1 MPLNAADKPFSA
13 PGGRTGV
20 LLVHGFAGTPAVMR
34 PWGERLAAEGFAVE
48 VPLLPGHATSWQEMN
63 RSTWTDWYAETSRG
77 LDRLQ
82 ERCDEVYVAGLSVG
96 GCLALRLAEER
107 PDDVAGLVLVN
118 PSIATTD
125 WRLLVTPL
133 LKRVR
138 GSVRGI
144 KRGIKKA
151 GVDEPGYDRVPLK
164 ALDSLRTMWKLTRE
178 DLPKVTAP
186 VLLFRSVEDH
196 VVEPLSSQL
205 ILQRVSSRD
214 VTERMLDN
222 SCHVAVLDND
232 APSIFSQSAEFIHK
246 HVATGRPD
254 AV

>member
-34 PWGERLAAEGFAVE
+34 PWGEHLAAEGFAVE
-48 VPLLPGHATSWQEMN
+48 VPLLPGHATRWQEMN
-63 RSTWTDWYAETSRG
+63 RSSWTDWYAEASRG

-96 GCLALRLAEER
+96 GGLALRLAEER
-107 PDDVAGLVLVN
+107 ADDVAGLVLVN
-118 PSIATTD
+118 PSIATTN

-151 GVDEPGYDRVPLK
+151 GIDEPGYDRVPLK

-222 SCHVAVLDND
+222 SYHVAVLDND
-232 APSIFSQSAEFIHK
+232 APSIFSQSVEFIHK
-246 HVATGRPD
+246 HGATGWPD